1 MAKIGSLGDIVF
13 EVSTK
18 KTQTFGE
25 LSRTG
30 SSRWNDHE
38 IIGLKPISEFLGSD
52 LEEITFSIILKAEF
66 GVNPIKQLE
75 IMRKIRDT
83 GKTAP
88 FLLGGKP
95 ISINH
100 WSIRQI
106 SETHKIVDNK
116 GNVLHVEAS
125 ITLKEY
131 VVRKKK
137 ATVKPKAAVK
147 ATAVKK
153 KSGLGTM
160 TITVKSVHIRSAP
173 NVKGKVLGYA
183 FKGQKLN
190 VQSLSNGWYS
200 LGQGKYITAS
210 TAYSSLKKG

>member
-30 SSRWNDHE
+30 SSKWSDHE
-38 IIGLKPISEFLGSD
+38 IIGLKPISEFLGSE

-66 GVNPIKQLE
+66 GVNPIKQLA

-116 GNVLHVEAS
+116 GNTLHVEAS

-137 ATVKPKAAVK
+137 TAAKKPAVK
-147 ATAVKK
+147 SSTVKK
-153 KSGLGTM
+153 KSALGTM

-200 LGQGKYITAS
+200 LGQGKYITANS
-210 TAYSSLKKG
+210 AYSSLKKG